1 MTAGALSGIIVAD
14 FSRVLAGPLASQTLA
29 DLGAD
34 VIKVERPEG
43 GDDTRQWGPPFVE
56 EGSTYY
62 LGLNR
67 GKRSLTLDLKDPAD
81 QQLAHELCRRADVIF
96 ESFRPG
102 TMDRLGL
109 GWEAVRQYNPRAI
122 YTSISAFGSSDEGA
136 ALPGYD
142 LLVQAMSGYMSIT
155 GAADGPAMKPGTAL
169 IDLAT
174 GLYAATGTLAA
185 LQERERS
192 GEGQHVEVALLDSAL
207 AMLLNV
213 GSGFLNTGELPART
227 GNAHPS
233 IAPYQTFPTATG
245 DLALA
250 VGNDAIFTRFC
261 DAIGQ
266 PEIATDS
273 RFATNS
279 ERVVHRDALIAI
291 LSEIFADESAE
302 IWTERLTAAGVPAG
316 PVNDV
321 AQAYEFADALGL
333 EPIVELEGVR
343 STRSPMRLSRTP
355 AVPQS
360 RPPRLGEHNDE
371 LRAWLSKG

>member
-34 VIKVERPEG
+34 VIKIERPEG

-279 ERVVHRDALIAI
+279 ERVVHRDPLIAI

-321 AQAYEFADALGL
+321 AQAYKFADELGL

-371 LRAWLSKG
+371 LRAWLSEG

>member
-34 VIKVERPEG
+34 VIKIEKPEG

-102 TMDRLGL
+102 TMDRLGF

-136 ALPGYD
+136 ALAGYD

-155 GAADGPAMKPGTAL
+155 GAADGPATKPGTAL

-213 GSGFLNTGELPART
+213 GSGFLNTGELPARS

-266 PEIATDS
+266 PEIAADS

-291 LSEIFADESAE
+291 LSGIFAGESAE

-371 LRAWLSKG
+371 LRAWLSEG

>member
-1 MTAGALSGIIVAD
+1 MTEAALSGILVAD
-14 FSRVLAGPLASQTLA
+14 FSRVLAGPLCSQTLA

-34 VIKVERPEG
+34 VIKVERPDG
-43 GDDTRQWGPPFVE
+43 GDDTRQWGPPFIE

-67 GKRSLTLDLKDPAD
+67 GKRSLTLDLRDGAD
-81 QQLAHELCRRADVIF
+81 KELAHELCRRADVII

-102 TMDRLGL
+102 TMERLGF
-109 GWEAVRQYNPRAI
+109 GWEVVRQYNPRAI
-122 YTSISAFGSSDEGA
+122 YTSISAFGSGDEGA

-155 GAADGPAMKPGTAL
+155 GAPDGPAMRPGTAL
-169 IDLAT
+169 IDLTT

-185 LQERERS
+185 LREREQS
-192 GEGQHVEVALLDSAL
+192 GEGQHLEVALLDSAF
-207 AMLLNV
+207 AMLLNI
-213 GSGFLNTGELPART
+213 GSGFLNTGELPVRT

-233 IAPYQTFPTATG
+233 IAPYQTIPTATD

-250 VGNDAIFTRFC
+250 VGNDALFARLC
-261 DAIGQ
+261 EELGR
-266 PEIATDS
+266 PELSSDQ

-279 ERVVHRDALIAI
+279 ERVVNRDELIAI
-291 LSEIFADESAE
+291 LSEIFAGESAQL
-302 IWTERLTAAGVPAG
+302 WAERLTAAGVPAG
-316 PVNDV
+316 PVNDI
-321 AQAYEFADALGL
+321 AQAYQFAESLGL
-333 EPIVELEGVR
+333 DPIVDLEGVR

-355 AVPQS
+355 AEPQS

-371 LRAWLSKG
+371 LRAWLGAS

>member
-1 MTAGALSGIIVAD
+1 MTDGALSGILVAD
-14 FSRVLAGPLASQTLA
+14 FSRVLAGPLCSQTLA

-34 VIKVERPEG
+34 VIKIERPDG
-43 GDDTRQWGPPFVE
+43 GDDTRQWGPPFVD

-67 GKRSLTLDLKDPAD
+67 GKRSLTLDLRDEVDK
-81 QQLAHELCRRADVIF
+81 QLAHELCRRADVII

-102 TMDRLGL
+102 TMERLGF
-109 GWEAVRQYNPRAI
+109 GWEVVRQYNPRAI
-122 YTSISAFGSSDEGA
+122 YTSISAFGSGDEGA

-155 GAADGPAMKPGTAL
+155 GAADGPATRPGTAL
-169 IDLAT
+169 IDLTT

-185 LQERERS
+185 LREREQS
-192 GEGQHVEVALLDSAL
+192 GEGQHLEVALLDSAF

-213 GSGFLNTGELPART
+213 GSGFLNTGDLPARSGT
-227 GNAHPS
+227 AHPS
-233 IAPYQTFPTATG
+233 IAPYQTIPTATD

-250 VGNDAIFTRFC
+250 VGNDALFTRLC
-261 DAIGQ
+261 EELGR
-266 PEIATDS
+266 PELTSDP

-279 ERVVHRDALIAI
+279 ERVVHRDELIAI
-291 LSEIFADESAE
+291 ISEIFAGESAQS
-302 IWTERLTAAGVPAG
+302 WTERLTAAGVPAG

-321 AQAYEFADALGL
+321 AQAYQFAESLGL
-333 EPIVELEGVR
+333 EPVVDLEGVR

-371 LRAWLSKG
+371 LRAWLSTS

>member
-1 MTAGALSGIIVAD
+1 MTDGALSGILVAD

-34 VIKVERPEG
+34 VIKIERPDG
-43 GDDTRQWGPPFVE
+43 GDDTRQWGPPFVD

-67 GKRSLTLDLKDPAD
+67 GKRSLTLDLRDEAD
-81 QQLAHELCRRADVIF
+81 KELAHELCRRADVII

-102 TMDRLGL
+102 TMDRLGF
-109 GWEAVRQYNPRAI
+109 GWEAVKQYNPRAI
-122 YTSISAFGSSDEGA
+122 YTSISAFGSGEEGA
-136 ALPGYD
+136 TLPGYD

-155 GAADGPAMKPGTAL
+155 GAADGPATRPGTAL
-169 IDLAT
+169 IDLTT

-185 LQERERS
+185 LREREQS
-192 GEGQHVEVALLDSAL
+192 GEGQHLEVALLDSAF

-213 GSGFLNTGELPART
+213 GSGFLNTGYLPVRS

-233 IAPYQTFPTATG
+233 IAPYQTIPTATD

-250 VGNDAIFTRFC
+250 VGNDALFARLC
-261 DAIGQ
+261 DELGR
-266 PEIATDS
+266 PELTSDP

-279 ERVVHRDALIAI
+279 ERVVNRDELIAI
-291 LSEIFADESAE
+291 LVEIFAGESAQR
-302 IWTERLTAAGVPAG
+302 WAERLTAAGVPAG

-321 AQAYEFADALGL
+321 AQAYQFAEELGL
-333 EPIVELEGVR
+333 EPIVDLEGVR

-371 LRAWLSKG
+371 LRAWLSKS

>member
-34 VIKVERPEG
+34 VIKIERPEG

-67 GKRSLTLDLKDPAD
+67 GKRSLTLDLKDPTD

-192 GEGQHVEVALLDSAL
+192 GEGQHVDVALLDSAL

-261 DAIGQ
+261 DEIGQ

-371 LRAWLSKG
+371 LRAWLSEG

>member
-34 VIKVERPEG
+34 VIKIEKPEG

-56 EGSTYY
+56 VGSTYY

-102 TMDRLGL
+102 TMDRLGF

-155 GAADGPAMKPGTAL
+155 GAPDGPAMRPGTAL

-213 GSGFLNTGELPART
+213 GSGFLNTGELPARS

-261 DAIGQ
+261 DEIGQ
-266 PEIATDS
+266 PEIAADS

-279 ERVVHRDALIAI
+279 ERVVHRDALIAT
-291 LSEIFADESAE
+291 LSGIFAGESAE

-371 LRAWLSKG
+371 LRAWLSEG

>member
-1 MTAGALSGIIVAD
+1 MTDGALSGILVAD

-34 VIKVERPEG
+34 VIKIERPDG
-43 GDDTRQWGPPFVE
+43 GDDTRQWGPPFVD

-67 GKRSLTLDLKDPAD
+67 GKRSLTLDLRDEAD
-81 QQLAHELCRRADVIF
+81 RELAHELCRRADVII

-102 TMDRLGL
+102 TMDRLGF
-109 GWEAVRQYNPRAI
+109 GWEAVKQYNPRAI
-122 YTSISAFGSSDEGA
+122 YTSISAFGSGEEGA
-136 ALPGYD
+136 TLPGYD
-142 LLVQAMSGYMSIT
+142 LLVQAISGYMSIT
-155 GAADGPAMKPGTAL
+155 GAADGPATRPGTAL
-169 IDLAT
+169 IDLTT

-185 LQERERS
+185 LREREQS
-192 GEGQHVEVALLDSAL
+192 GEGQHLEVALLDSAF

-213 GSGFLNTGELPART
+213 GSGFLNTGDLPVRS

-233 IAPYQTFPTATG
+233 IAPYQTIPTATD

-250 VGNDAIFTRFC
+250 VGNDALFARLC
-261 DAIGQ
+261 EELGR
-266 PEIATDS
+266 PELTSDP

-279 ERVVHRDALIAI
+279 ERVVHRDELIAI
-291 LSEIFADESAE
+291 ISEIFAGESAQS
-302 IWTERLTAAGVPAG
+302 WTERLTAAGVPAG

-321 AQAYEFADALGL
+321 AQAYQFAESLGL
-333 EPIVELEGVR
+333 EPVVDLEGVR

-371 LRAWLSKG
+371 LRAWLSTS

>member
-1 MTAGALSGIIVAD
+1 MTDGALSGILVAD

-34 VIKVERPEG
+34 VIKIERPDG
-43 GDDTRQWGPPFVE
+43 GDDTRQWGPPFVD

-67 GKRSLTLDLKDPAD
+67 GKRSLTLDLRDEAD
-81 QQLAHELCRRADVIF
+81 KQLAHELCRRADVII

-102 TMDRLGL
+102 TMERLGF
-109 GWEAVRQYNPRAI
+109 GWEVVRQYNPRVI
-122 YTSISAFGSSDEGA
+122 YTSISAFGSGDEGA
-136 ALPGYD
+136 TLPGYD

-155 GAADGPAMKPGTAL
+155 GAADGPATRPGTAL
-169 IDLAT
+169 IDLTT

-185 LQERERS
+185 LREREQS
-192 GEGQHVEVALLDSAL
+192 GEGQHLEVALLDSAF

-213 GSGFLNTGELPART
+213 GSGFLNTGDLPART

-233 IAPYQTFPTATG
+233 IAPYQTIPTATD

-250 VGNDAIFTRFC
+250 VGNDALFARLC
-261 DAIGQ
+261 EELGR
-266 PEIATDS
+266 PELTSDP

-279 ERVVHRDALIAI
+279 ERVVHRDELIAI
-291 LSEIFADESAE
+291 LSEIFAGESAQS
-302 IWTERLTAAGVPAG
+302 WNERLTAAGVPAG

-321 AQAYEFADALGL
+321 AQAYEFAESLGL
-333 EPIVELEGVR
+333 EPVVDLEGVR

-371 LRAWLSKG
+371 LRAWLSTS

>member
-1 MTAGALSGIIVAD
+1 MTEAALSGILVAD
-14 FSRVLAGPLASQTLA
+14 FSRVLAGPLCSQTLA

-34 VIKVERPEG
+34 VIKVERPDG
-43 GDDTRQWGPPFVE
+43 GDDTRQWGPPFVD

-67 GKRSLTLDLKDPAD
+67 GKRSLTLDLRDEAD
-81 QQLAHELCRRADVIF
+81 KELAHELCRRADVII

-102 TMDRLGL
+102 TMERLGF
-109 GWEAVRQYNPRAI
+109 GWEAVKQYNPRAI
-122 YTSISAFGSSDEGA
+122 YTSISAFGSGEEGA

-155 GAADGPAMKPGTAL
+155 GQADGPATRPGTAL
-169 IDLAT
+169 IDLTTA
-174 GLYAATGTLAA
+174 LYAATGTLAA
-185 LQERERS
+185 LREREQS
-192 GEGQHVEVALLDSAL
+192 GEGQHLEVALLDSAF

-213 GSGFLNTGELPART
+213 GSGFLNTGELPVRT

-233 IAPYQTFPTATG
+233 IAPYQTIPTATD

-250 VGNDAIFTRFC
+250 VGNDALFARLC
-261 DAIGQ
+261 DELGR
-266 PEIATDS
+266 PELKSDQ

-279 ERVVHRDALIAI
+279 ERVANRDELIAI
-291 LSEIFADESAE
+291 LIEIFAGESAQV
-302 IWTERLTAAGVPAG
+302 WAERLTAAGVPAG

-321 AQAYEFADALGL
+321 AQAYQFAEGLGL
-333 EPIVELEGVR
+333 EPLVDLEGVR

-371 LRAWLSKG
+371 LRAWLSTS

>member
-34 VIKVERPEG
+34 VIKIERPEG

-122 YTSISAFGSSDEGA
+122 YTSISAFGSSNEGA

-371 LRAWLSKG
+371 LRAWLSEG

>member
-34 VIKVERPEG
+34 VIKIEKPEG
-43 GDDTRQWGPPFVE
+43 GDDTRQWGPPCVE

-109 GWEAVRQYNPRAI
+109 GWEAVRQFNPRAI

-192 GEGQHVEVALLDSAL
+192 GEGQHVDVALLDSAL

-321 AQAYEFADALGL
+321 AQAYKFADELGL

-371 LRAWLSKG
+371 LRAWLSEG

>member
-1 MTAGALSGIIVAD
+1 MTDGALSGILVAD

-34 VIKVERPEG
+34 VVKIERPDG
-43 GDDTRQWGPPFVE
+43 GDDTRQWGPPFVD

-67 GKRSLTLDLKDPAD
+67 GKRSLTLDLRDEAD
-81 QQLAHELCRRADVIF
+81 KQLAHELCRRADVII

-102 TMDRLGL
+102 TMERLGF
-109 GWEAVRQYNPRAI
+109 GWEVVRQYNPRVI
-122 YTSISAFGSSDEGA
+122 YTSISAFGSGDEGA

-155 GAADGPAMKPGTAL
+155 GAADGPATRPGTAL
-169 IDLAT
+169 IDLTT

-185 LQERERS
+185 LREREQS
-192 GEGQHVEVALLDSAL
+192 GEGQHLEVALLDSAF

-213 GSGFLNTGELPART
+213 GSGFLNTGDLPVRS

-233 IAPYQTFPTATG
+233 IAPYQTIPTATD

-250 VGNDAIFTRFC
+250 VGNDALFARLC
-261 DAIGQ
+261 EELGR
-266 PEIATDS
+266 PELTSDP

-279 ERVVHRDALIAI
+279 ERVVHRDELIAI
-291 LSEIFADESAE
+291 LSEIFAGESAQS
-302 IWTERLTAAGVPAG
+302 WTERLTAAGVPAG

-321 AQAYEFADALGL
+321 AQAYQFAESLGL
-333 EPIVELEGVR
+333 EPVVDLEGVR

-371 LRAWLSKG
+371 LRAWLSTS

>member
-34 VIKVERPEG
+34 VIKIERPEG

-261 DAIGQ
+261 DEIGQ

-321 AQAYEFADALGL
+321 AQAYGFADALGL

-371 LRAWLSKG
+371 LRAWLSEG

>member
-34 VIKVERPEG
+34 VIKIERPEG

-102 TMDRLGL
+102 TMDRLGF

-155 GAADGPAMKPGTAL
+155 GAADGPATRPGTAL

-233 IAPYQTFPTATG
+233 IAPYQTFPTATE

-261 DAIGQ
+261 DEVGQ
-266 PEIATDS
+266 PEIAADS

-291 LSEIFADESAE
+291 LSEIFAGESAE
-302 IWTERLTAAGVPAG
+302 LWTERLTAAGVPAG

-371 LRAWLSKG
+371 LRAWLSEG

>member
-34 VIKVERPEG
+34 VIKIERPEG

-122 YTSISAFGSSDEGA
+122 YTSISAFGSSNEGA

-192 GEGQHVEVALLDSAL
+192 GEGQHVDVALLDSAL

-279 ERVVHRDALIAI
+279 ERVVHRDPLIAI

-321 AQAYEFADALGL
+321 AQAYKFADELGL

-371 LRAWLSKG
+371 LRAWLSEG

>member
-1 MTAGALSGIIVAD
+1 MTDGALSGILVAD

-34 VIKVERPEG
+34 VVKIERPDG
-43 GDDTRQWGPPFVE
+43 GDDTRQWGPPFVD

-67 GKRSLTLDLKDPAD
+67 GKRSLTLDLRDEAD
-81 QQLAHELCRRADVIF
+81 KQLAHELCRRADVII

-102 TMDRLGL
+102 TMERLGF
-109 GWEAVRQYNPRAI
+109 GWEVVRQYNPRVI
-122 YTSISAFGSSDEGA
+122 YTSISAFGSGDEGA

-155 GAADGPAMKPGTAL
+155 GAADGPATRPGTAL
-169 IDLAT
+169 IDLTT

-185 LQERERS
+185 LREREQS
-192 GEGQHVEVALLDSAL
+192 GEGQHLEVALLDSAF

-213 GSGFLNTGELPART
+213 GSGFLNTGDLPVRS

-233 IAPYQTFPTATG
+233 IAPYQTIPTATD

-250 VGNDAIFTRFC
+250 VGNDALFARLC
-261 DAIGQ
+261 EELGR
-266 PEIATDS
+266 PELTSDP

-279 ERVVHRDALIAI
+279 ERVVHRDELIAI
-291 LSEIFADESAE
+291 LSEIFAGESAQS
-302 IWTERLTAAGVPAG
+302 WTERLTAAGVPAG

-321 AQAYEFADALGL
+321 AQAYQFAEELGL
-333 EPIVELEGVR
+333 EPIVDLEGVR

-371 LRAWLSKG
+371 LRAWLSKS

>member
-34 VIKVERPEG
+34 VIKIERPEG

-261 DAIGQ
+261 DEIGQ

-291 LSEIFADESAE
+291 LSEIFAGESAE

-371 LRAWLSKG
+371 LRAWLSEG

>member
-261 DAIGQ
+261 DEIGQ

-371 LRAWLSKG
+371 LRAWLSEG

>member
-34 VIKVERPEG
+34 VIKIEKPEG

-102 TMDRLGL
+102 TMDRLGF

-155 GAADGPAMKPGTAL
+155 GAPDGPAMRPGTAL

-213 GSGFLNTGELPART
+213 GSGFLNTGELPARS

-261 DAIGQ
+261 DEIGQ
-266 PEIATDS
+266 PEIAADS

-279 ERVVHRDALIAI
+279 ERVVHRDALIAT
-291 LSEIFADESAE
+291 LSGIFAGESAE

-371 LRAWLSKG
+371 LRAWLSEG

>member
-34 VIKVERPEG
+34 VIKIEKPEG

-109 GWEAVRQYNPRAI
+109 GWEAVRQFNPRAI

-192 GEGQHVEVALLDSAL
+192 GEGQHVDVALLDSAL

-371 LRAWLSKG
+371 LRAWLSEG

>member
-34 VIKVERPEG
+34 VIKIEKPEG

-81 QQLAHELCRRADVIF
+81 QQLAHELCRRADVII

-102 TMDRLGL
+102 TMDRLGF

-136 ALPGYD
+136 RLPGYD
-142 LLVQAMSGYMSIT
+142 LLVQAISGYMSIT
-155 GAADGPAMKPGTAL
+155 GTADGPATKPGTAL

-185 LQERERS
+185 LQERARS

-227 GNAHPS
+227 GNAHAS

-266 PEIATDS
+266 PGIATDS

-291 LSEIFADESAE
+291 LSEIFAGESAE
-302 IWTERLTAAGVPAG
+302 FWGERLAAAGVPAG

-333 EPIVELEGVR
+333 EPIMELEGVR

-355 AVPQS
+355 AVPKS

-371 LRAWLSKG
+371 LRAWLSEG

>member
-1 MTAGALSGIIVAD
+1 MTARALSGIIVAD

-34 VIKVERPEG
+34 VIKIERPEG

-81 QQLAHELCRRADVIF
+81 QQLALELCRRADVIF

-102 TMDRLGL
+102 TMDRFGL
-109 GWEAVRQYNPRAI
+109 GWEAVRQDNPRAI
-122 YTSISAFGSSDEGA
+122 YTSISAFGSSEDGA

-155 GAADGPAMKPGTAL
+155 GSPDGPATKPGTAL

-213 GSGFLNTGELPART
+213 GSGFLNTGELPVRN

-233 IAPYQTFPTATG
+233 IAPYQTFPTATE

-250 VGNDAIFTRFC
+250 VGNDAIFTRLC
-261 DAIGQ
+261 DEIG
-266 PEIATDS
+266 EAEMATDS

-279 ERVVHRDALIAI
+279 ERVVHSDALIAI
-291 LSEIFADESAE
+291 LSEIFAGESAE
-302 IWTERLTAAGVPAG
+302 LWTERLTAAGVPAG

-333 EPIVELEGVR
+333 EPIIELDGVR

-371 LRAWLSKG
+371 LRSWLSED

>member
-321 AQAYEFADALGL
+321 AQAYKFADELGF

-371 LRAWLSKG
+371 LRAWLSEG

>member
-34 VIKVERPEG
+34 VIKIERPEG

-371 LRAWLSKG
+371 LRAWLSEG

>member
-34 VIKVERPEG
+34 VIKIERPEG

-261 DAIGQ
+261 DEIGQ

-279 ERVVHRDALIAI
+279 ERVVHRDPLIAI

-371 LRAWLSKG
+371 LRAWLSEG

>member
-34 VIKVERPEG
+34 VIKIERPEG

-261 DAIGQ
+261 DEIGQ

-371 LRAWLSKG
+371 LRAWLSEG